1 MVSRP
6 RRMRFILFSAA
17 VLLATP
23 TLSGA
28 LPVPDPTVQARHD
41 TEAVVLK
48 GSDLDAWSVPANQTA
63 KLPLLDAPESFGC
76 LADDS
81 TCDAHNN
88 YAEPEVDTAK
98 VAAPEGTPVDRL
110 LGYRWDAGAR
120 RFVQIPFQV
129 DEVFTRYLD
138 NSASGFA
145 FYSGPGAAHDLRVRP
160 RGLPLHRE
168 RPGQPV
174 RRARRERP
182 GDHRRTP

>member
-1 MVSRP
+1 MP
-6 RRMRFILFSAA
+6 WILFATAILFAA
-17 VLLATP
+17 PA
-23 TLSGA
+23 LSGA
-28 LPVPDPTVQARHD
+28 RPVPDPTVAAKHD

-81 TCDAHNN
+81 TCDSHNN

-98 VAAPEGTPVDRL
+98 VAAPEGTPVDWL
-110 LGYRWDAGAR
+110 LGYRWDPAAR

-145 FYSGPGAAHDLRVRP
+145 
-160 RGLPLHRE
+160 
-168 RPGQPV
+168 
-174 RRARRERP
+174 
-182 GDHRRTP
+182 